1 MSILTY
7 FLIIYLIFAL
17 ITQVIIGYSC
27 YKAPQM
33 ENHPN

>member
-1 MSILTY
+1 MGIIKV
-7 FLIIYLIFAL
+7 FLIGYLIFAI
-17 ITQVIIGYSC
+17 ITQIIIGYSC